1 MKTLLLILLM
11 AQEPKLQPGVYAVFE
26 TSMGSFTCELFQRQA
41 PQTVENFIGLAEGT
55 KIKGGKRYYDATAF
69 HRVIDGFM
77 IQGGDPSG
85 TGAGGPGY
93 FINDEK
99 APGLNFNREGML
111 AMANMGRPNTGGAQF
126 FITVAAKQQLN
137 GGYAIFGQVVDG
149 MDVVKRIA
157 KVETKI
163 QPGGREKSR
172 PVKDVG
178 LKKVT
183 IKRVK

>member
-1 MKTLLLILLM
+1 
-11 AQEPKLQPGVYAVFE
+11 
-26 TSMGSFTCELFQRQA
+26 
-41 PQTVENFIGLAEGT
+41 
-55 KIKGGKRYYDATAF
+55 
-69 HRVIDGFM
+69 M